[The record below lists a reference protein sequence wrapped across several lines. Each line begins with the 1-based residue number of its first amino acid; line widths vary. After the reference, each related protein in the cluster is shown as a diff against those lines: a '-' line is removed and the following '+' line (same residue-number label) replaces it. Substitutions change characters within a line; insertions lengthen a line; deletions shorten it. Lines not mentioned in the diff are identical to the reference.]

1 MCRFSPPTIVGKHRA
16 RHQTLSRKALE
27 SRDVSAETAGDF
39 AFSRLYGDNGILASE
54 KPLQEN
60 TPSILTDIQ
69 RRNTMG
75 IFGKSFD
82 QKVQE
87 AVAALGRSGLGVRGL
102 TATVAGKGGTPE
114 GEVDTMEA
122 KGRGMSEFNKLVD
135 TGKPINRIRVKESL
149 AAPQVP
155 PPAAP
160 RAAEETTYI
169 VQSGDTLGALAQ
181 RFYGRARPYPK
192 S

>member
-1 MCRFSPPTIVGKHRA
+1 MCRFSPPTIVGKHRS

-27 SRDVSAETAGDF
+27 SRDMSVETAGDF
-39 AFSRLYGDNGILASE
+39 AFSRLYGDNVILASE
-54 KPLQEN
+54 KPLQEK

-82 QKVQE
+82 KKVQE

-102 TATVAGKGGTPE
+102 TATGAGKGVTLG

-122 KGRGMSEFNKLVD
+122 KGRVMSEFNKLVAPEN
-135 TGKPINRIRVKESL
+135 PINGIGVREH
-149 AAPQVP
+149 
-155 PPAAP
+155 
-160 RAAEETTYI
+160 
-169 VQSGDTLGALAQ
+169 
-181 RFYGRARPYPK
+181 
-192 S
+192 